1 MRVLIAASYVCAAA
15 RIRMML
21 AKEDVICDATD
32 LGRDSFLLSRLYDY
46 DIILLDLRVA
56 DNEGYK
62 LLQQLRSAGVRTPIL
77 ILSDRGELDEKVKFL
92 RFGADDFLTKPVDRR
107 ELVARMLAIVRRS
120 KGHCQSTIRTGK
132 LTVNLDTRVVSVD
145 DAPVRLTPKEY
156 GILELLSL
164 RKGSILTRG
173 MFLSHAYG
181 GMDEPQPKIVDIFI
195 CGLRKKLAR
204 ATGGGDY
211 IETVRGG
218 GYVLREPATMP
229 AKTPVANPEDHSACC
244 NEVGEGAAVEDT
256 LAQGCRPRTQ
266 GARQGLRI
274 EHRPSVRDRPVGQ
287 LCTSTIAHGRKPAR
301 AAFPVE
307 MQFEDAI
314 TSDGGP
320 LRVPRPDP
328 ANSLVGCAAARCQ
341 E

>member
-1 MRVLIAASYVCAAA
+1 
-15 RIRMML
+15 
-21 AKEDVICDATD
+21 
-32 LGRDSFLLSRLYDY
+32 
-46 DIILLDLRVA
+46 
-56 DNEGYK
+56 
-62 LLQQLRSAGVRTPIL
+62 
-77 ILSDRGELDEKVKFL
+77 
-92 RFGADDFLTKPVDRR
+92 
-107 ELVARMLAIVRRS
+107 
-120 KGHCQSTIRTGK
+120 
-132 LTVNLDTRVVSVD
+132 VS
-145 DAPVRLTPKEY
+145 LTPKEY

-173 MFLSHAYG
+173 MFLSHVYG

-195 CGLRKKLAR
+195 CSLPKKLAE

-218 GYVLREPATMP
+218 GYVLREPATIP
-229 AKTPVANPEDHSACC
+229 AVTAAAAVDDLRARR
-244 NEVGEGAAVEDT
+244 NEVGERAAVECT
-256 LAQGCRPRTQ
+256 VARACRSGPQ
-266 GARQGLRI
+266 AARQSGRI
-274 EHRPSVRDRPVGQ
+274 EHQPSARDRPVGRQ
-287 LCTSTIAHGRKPAR
+287 CASTIGHGLKRTP

-328 ANSLVGCAAARCQ
+328 INSLVGCAAARCQ